1 MKITVFFLV
10 IMVFAM
16 TEQRVFTGE
25 KEKEVVVIETEF
37 GNIVMELEEA
47 DAPLHSAN
55 FKKLAREGFYD
66 STTFHRVVPNFVIQG
81 GDPLSKNDFP
91 GDEGRGGPGYT
102 IPAEIGLPHLRGA
115 VGAARQGDAVNPEK
129 ESNGSQFYICLQA
142 QPYLDRLGYTIF
154 GKIVEGMEVADLIAQ
169 QPLRGERPQK
179 DIRMKRVYMVPWKP
193 TE

>member
-1 MKITVFFLV
+1 MKMTVFFLV
-10 IMVFAM
+10 IMVFALP
-16 TEQRVFTGE
+16 EQRVFTGE
-25 KEKEVVVIETEF
+25 KEKDVVVIETEF
-37 GNIVMELEEA
+37 GNIVMELEET

-55 FKKLAREGFYD
+55 FKKLVRDGFYD

-129 ESNGSQFYICLQA
+129 ASNGSQFYICLQA

-154 GKIVEGMEVADLIAQ
+154 GKIVEGMEVVDLIAQ

-179 DIRMKRVYMVPWKP
+179 DIRMKRVYMVRWKP